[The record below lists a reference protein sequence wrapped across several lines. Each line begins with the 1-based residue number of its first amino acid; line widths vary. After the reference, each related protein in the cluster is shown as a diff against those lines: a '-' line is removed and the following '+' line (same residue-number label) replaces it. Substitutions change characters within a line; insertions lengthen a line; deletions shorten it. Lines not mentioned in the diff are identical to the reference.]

1 MTNVAA
7 QKRQYSQYV
16 HVIIMMALIL
26 FFKYVPPIGALTP
39 LGMQTLGIFAG
50 VVYGWSTVGMIFP
63 RAAMI
68 LAFGFLGENTVLA
81 TLGAAFGDQLTLI
94 VLFFFL
100 VSTLVSEVGLSNY
113 IAQWCVSR
121 KFVVGKPWG
130 IAVMFCIA
138 SAIIAATV
146 NLYAA
151 MFLMWNIF
159 YSFCDQAGFKPG
171 DKYPMLVLVAI
182 LYSCVV
188 AGGIFP
194 YMGLAI
200 MVVAQL
206 QSFLGLEI
214 NYFLYTV
221 MQLFLVFI
229 SIGAYILIAKYI
241 FRPDVSLI
249 LHQKDNLNS
258 NEELKL
264 TNHQKLVSGLIL
276 LLIVML
282 FLPELLPTSIAIIG
296 FFKALGITGV
306 ALAVLILY
314 YVFMLGHEDV
324 VPITKLAQGLS
335 WDMIFM
341 FATIAPLSK
350 AINNPDAGILTF
362 INESMSSLL
371 AGMSPFV
378 FIVVLFFVSSCITQ
392 FANNAVVMSVIGPIM
407 YTLGDAIQVNPYV
420 LTVLAVPFLSVA
432 FMTPAASV
440 PAAMAFSNKEW
451 IGTKN
456 AYKMGAVIFMVNMLM
471 LVVGIPVAELLF

>member
-1 MTNVAA
+1 MTNVAT

-63 RAAMI
+63 SMIGI
-68 LAFGFLGENTVLA
+68 LAFGFLDENTVLA

-138 SAIIAATV
+138 GAIIAATV

-151 MFLMWNIF
+151 MFLMWSIF

-182 LYSCVV
+182 LYSCAV

-214 NYFLYTV
+214 NYFLYTI
-221 MQLFLVFI
+221 MQLFLVFV

-264 TNHQKLVSGLIL
+264 TNHQKLVAGLIL

-335 WDMIFM
+335 WDMI
-341 FATIAPLSK
+341 
-350 AINNPDAGILTF
+350 
-362 INESMSSLL
+362 
-371 AGMSPFV
+371 
-378 FIVVLFFVSSCITQ
+378 C
-392 FANNAVVMSVIGPIM
+392 
-407 YTLGDAIQVNPYV
+407 YHC
-420 LTVLAVPFLSVA
+420 
-432 FMTPAASV
+432 
-440 PAAMAFSNKEW
+440 
-451 IGTKN
+451 
-456 AYKMGAVIFMVNMLM
+456 AVIQ
-471 LVVGIPVAELLF
+471 GD